1 MSITGTAIIY
11 LILGAVVAI
20 ATLLRENEASRSKR
34 AASFIMTLIF
44 WPIFLPFLLGRP
56 GAASPPSSDA
66 LEGGPRT
73 EIDQRI
79 DAVEDNLVGALSRLH
94 GIAEDILAPEV
105 ERVHGLAGALHGM
118 GRRLVEMDRLLA
130 TPEFSRTRTEAL
142 AKELEERCVREDDP
156 RRESIRARAK
166 NIERL
171 AIMRARLSEDLD
183 RALFKMEEMSS
194 QMVLLNFAGRPEAE
208 VVHMIKDIAASIEG
222 VAEGL
227 FEAA

>member
-34 AASFIMTLIF
+34 AAGLIITLIF

-56 GAASPPSSDA
+56 GASSVA
-66 LEGGPRT
+66 APGPRT

-79 DAVEDNLVGALSRLH
+79 DAVEDNLLGALSRLH

-105 ERVHGLAGALHGM
+105 ERVRGLAGALHGM
-118 GRRLVEMDRLLA
+118 GRRLIEMDRLLA
-130 TPEFSRTRTEAL
+130 TPEFSKTRTEAL
-142 AKELEERCVREDDP
+142 ATELEERSVQEDDP
-156 RRESIRARAK
+156 RRESLRARAK
-166 NIERL
+166 NIDRL
-171 AIMRARLSEDLD
+171 TAMRARLSEDLE

-208 VVHMIKDIAASIEG
+208 AVHMIKEIAASNEG
-222 VAEGL
+222 VTEGL
-227 FEAA
+227 FDAA